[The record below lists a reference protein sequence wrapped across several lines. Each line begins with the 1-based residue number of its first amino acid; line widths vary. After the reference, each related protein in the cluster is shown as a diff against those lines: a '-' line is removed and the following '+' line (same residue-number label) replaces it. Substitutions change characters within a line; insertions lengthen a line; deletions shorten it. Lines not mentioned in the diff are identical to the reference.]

1 MPVVN
6 VKMLEGR
13 TADQKRQL
21 VAAITESMAS
31 ICHAD
36 PELTMVIIEDIPKD
50 HWARGGIMLE
60 DRMSSLSSEDTVIS

>member
-36 PELTMVIIEDIPKD
+36 PELTRVIIEDIP
-50 HWARGGIMLE
+50 
-60 DRMSSLSSEDTVIS
+60 

>member
-21 VAAITESMAS
+21 VAAITESMSS

-60 DRMSSLSSEDTVIS
+60 DHMSSLSSEDSVTS

>member
-13 TADQKRQL
+13 TADQKRKL
-21 VAAITESMAS
+21 VAAITESMVN

-36 PELTMVIIEDIPKD
+36 PELTMVVIEDIPKD
-50 HWARGGIMLE
+50 HWARGGIMLK
-60 DRMSSLSSEDTVIS
+60 DRMTNLDSDDFITS